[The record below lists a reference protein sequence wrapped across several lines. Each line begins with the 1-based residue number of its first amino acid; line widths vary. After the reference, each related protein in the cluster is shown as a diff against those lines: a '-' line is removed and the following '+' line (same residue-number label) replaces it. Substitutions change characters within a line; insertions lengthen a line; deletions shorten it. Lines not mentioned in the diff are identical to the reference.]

1 MHNRM
6 HVKLKRMHGDVIS
19 NVKSTVRWWNDTV
32 QHGVAGLTAA
42 AWSNAFP
49 SLTTTLAAQPAL
61 AVSGSSS
68 STSSSGDAAAATAGV
83 TVNSETANS
92 VTVKSE
98 TVSSDTADAKAAAAA
113 VLTQLPVPMDMSP
126 SRPPVR
132 RTSTEMMA
140 ELNSLVARLA
150 VNKGQRVSAHCC
162 YLFILIN
169 R

>member
-1 MHNRM
+1 
-6 HVKLKRMHGDVIS
+6 MHGDVIS

-49 SLTTTLAAQPAL
+49 SLTTTLTAQQQPAL

-68 STSSSGDAAAATAGV
+68 SSSDNTSAGV
-83 TVNSETANS
+83 TATSETANS

-98 TVSSDTADAKAAAAA
+98 TVSSETANARAAAA
-113 VLTQLPVPMDMSP
+113 VVLTSLPAQMDVSP
-126 SRPPVR
+126 STRPPVR

-150 VNKGQRVSAHCC
+150 VNKGQRVSATTAIA
-162 YLFILIN
+162 ILTYN
-169 R
+169 KVSVV

>member
-1 MHNRM
+1 M

-49 SLTTTLAAQPAL
+49 SLTTTLTAQPAL

-68 STSSSGDAAAATAGV
+68 TSSSNTAAATAGV
-83 TVNSETANS
+83 TVNSETAS
-92 VTVKSE
+92 GVTVKSE
-98 TVSSDTADAKAAAAA
+98 TVSSETADAKAAAAA
-113 VLTQLPVPMDMSP
+113 VLTQLPAPMDVSP

-150 VNKGQRVSAHCC
+150 VNKGQRVSACC
-162 YLFILIN
+162 CACKIFDIVERIAAP
-169 R
+169 

>member
-1 MHNRM
+1 M

-49 SLTTTLAAQPAL
+49 SLTTTLTAQPAL

-68 STSSSGDAAAATAGV
+68 SSGDTAVGV
-83 TVNSETANS
+83 TVNRETATG

-98 TVSSDTADAKAAAAA
+98 TVSSDSADAKAAAA
-113 VLTQLPVPMDMSP
+113 VLTQLPAPMDVSP
-126 SRPPVR
+126 SKPPVR

-150 VNKGQRVSAHCC
+150 VNKGQRVSA
-162 YLFILIN
+162 
-169 R
+169 